1 MSEDNPFRIF
11 PSHGWVRDEDYLRL
25 FEYLESTTNFYYR
38 NVCDPDT
45 SPEGESI
52 AARRTRVI
60 DAMKEAEVV
69 ILMSGMYDTHRQW
82 LDFEVQAARVHN
94 VPIILIEHFG
104 PLEAPEALRKVAA
117 QVVGWNSRSIEDAI
131 RMQARADETKRFDV
145 LDFDL

>member
-25 FEYLESTTNFYYR
+25 FEYLESTTNFFYR
-38 NVCDPDT
+38 NVCDPDS

-52 AARRTRVI
+52 AQRRTRII
-60 DAMKEAEVV
+60 DAMKEAEVLIV
-69 ILMSGMYDTHRQW
+69 MSGMYDTQRQW
-82 LDFEVQAARVHN
+82 IEFEIQAARAHN
-94 VPIILIEHFG
+94 LPVILVEHFG
-104 PLEAPEALRKVAA
+104 PQEAPEALKSVAA